1 MSIFLGLIVHEQVP
15 RDRYIRALTEIE
27 QLMHVHKE
35 ELTLMNS
42 DHILKFKFQDTTFW
56 LPKNPLYLNTIYFRV
71 IGKDD
76 L

>member
-1 MSIFLGLIVHEQVP
+1 
-15 RDRYIRALTEIE
+15 
-27 QLMHVHKE
+27 MHVHKE

-56 LPKNPLYLNTIYFRV
+56 LPKNPLYLNTIYYRI